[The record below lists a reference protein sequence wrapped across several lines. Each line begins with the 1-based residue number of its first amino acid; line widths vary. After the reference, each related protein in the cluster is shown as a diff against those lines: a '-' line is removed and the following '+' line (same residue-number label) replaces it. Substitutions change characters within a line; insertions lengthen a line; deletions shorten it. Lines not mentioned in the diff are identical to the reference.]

1 MVVKP
6 RGGAFRSHRG
16 RKVTAKMSKIGFIGL
31 GIMGKPMSR
40 NLLKAGFQLVI
51 YDIDKAPVEELK
63 QAGAEVGASPMDV
76 AAKTHVIIT
85 MLPNSPHVKAAVLG
99 KDGVI
104 EGAHKGSIVVDM
116 SSITPIVSREI
127 SEALAQ
133 KGIRML
139 DAPVSGGEPKAIDG
153 SLSIMV
159 GGAQAD
165 FDEVLPIFK
174 AMGSSAVLTGGS
186 GAGSVTKLANQ
197 IIVQLNIAA
206 VSEALVMATKAG
218 VDPELVYKA
227 IRGGLAGST
236 VLDAKAPL
244 MLDREFDPGG
254 RISTNLK
261 DIANVLETSHEIGV
275 PLPLTAVVME
285 ILQALKADGMG
296 NLDHGAI
303 VRFYEKLAHVEV
315 KRHAN

>member
-1 MVVKP
+1 
-6 RGGAFRSHRG
+6 
-16 RKVTAKMSKIGFIGL
+16 MSKVGFIGL

-40 NLLKAGFQLVI
+40 NLIKAGYQLVI

-63 QAGAEVGASPMDV
+63 QAGAEVGLSPMDV
-76 AAKTHVIIT
+76 AARAHVIIT

-127 SEALAQ
+127 SEALTH
-133 KGIRML
+133 KGIKML

-159 GGAQAD
+159 GGAQAN

-244 MLDREFDPGG
+244 MLDRKFDPGG

-285 ILQALKADGMG
+285 VLQALKADGMG

-315 KRHAN
+315 KRHSS

>member
-1 MVVKP
+1 
-6 RGGAFRSHRG
+6 
-16 RKVTAKMSKIGFIGL
+16 MSKVGFIGL

-40 NLLKAGFQLVI
+40 NLIKAGYQLVI

-63 QAGAEVGASPMDV
+63 QAGAEVGLSPMDV
-76 AAKTHVIIT
+76 AARAHVIIT

-127 SEALAQ
+127 SEALTH
-133 KGIRML
+133 KGIKML

-244 MLDREFDPGG
+244 MLDRKFDPGG

-315 KRHAN
+315 KRHAS

>member
-1 MVVKP
+1 
-6 RGGAFRSHRG
+6 
-16 RKVTAKMSKIGFIGL
+16 MSKIGFIGL

-244 MLDREFDPGG
+244 MLDRKFDPGG